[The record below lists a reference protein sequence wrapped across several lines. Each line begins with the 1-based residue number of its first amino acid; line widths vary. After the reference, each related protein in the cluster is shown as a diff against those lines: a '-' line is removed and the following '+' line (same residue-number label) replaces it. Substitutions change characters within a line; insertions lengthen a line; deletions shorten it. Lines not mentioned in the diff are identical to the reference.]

1 MALRLF
7 SCSKEP
13 LHPSPSGKS
22 LCHVQANVLNL
33 VVQLFPPCSPQ
44 VPVLRS
50 PSSLSPACPVQSS
63 CDMQSIPLPAWRQLI
78 RGSGEQSSSRKEQH
92 SIFLAHCMCPGWL
105 RVRGRMRPRA
115 VLSISGCRGT
125 VCPVSHSSCPAHPQV
140 PFLGVPQGC
149 QRGRGVRRKEGSQSP
164 SQPLIALKNPGNV
177 SFRLLKPVMGFFPK
191 IETKE
196 SL

>member
-50 PSSLSPACPVQSS
+50 PSSLSPACPMQSS

-78 RGSGEQSSSRKEQH
+78 CGSGEQSSSRKEQH

-125 VCPVSHSSCPAHPQV
+125 HSV
-140 PFLGVPQGC
+140 PC
-149 QRGRGVRRKEGSQSP
+149 ESQFVFCSP
-164 SQPLIALKNPGNV
+164 SGTV
-177 SFRLLKPVMGFFPK
+177 SRCSTGLSERPECEEKGGITEPFAASDSPEEPWQRQL
-191 IETKE
+191 
-196 SL
+196 